1 MEVEE
6 NIQTTTP
13 GIPSEKTPLEGKD
26 RGIGVIILNI
36 LLALVTVVLL
46 GYIAYRNGYIN
57 LDNILNTQEKESTEE
72 EEKPED
78 EDPLEKDTQEEL
90 LTVET
95 HEGEYFSAVTPLG
108 WGIVE
113 HPDGKG
119 TKMIAEGS
127 KYTGLT
133 GIQIL
138 KGTEEIMKIEGVSGI
153 GFVGCPELPR
163 FKDSSPS
170 YEKEQKEI
178 TEEINEEIK
187 FLDFTDTPYSEFKW
201 LEERFRRVGAA
212 LYYDTVNGD
221 EFFEPQCEVSFFRI
235 EEFGFKDADGYKGD
249 TYMYTISQNA
259 SEEDLETLDKI
270 LTSIVPN

>member
-1 MEVEE
+1 MKVEE
-6 NIQTTTP
+6 NIQTTAP
-13 GIPSEKTPLEGKD
+13 RNPSERTPLEGKD
-26 RGIGVIILNI
+26 RGIGVVILNI

-95 HEGEYFSAVTPLG
+95 HEGEYFSAVIPLG
-108 WGIVE
+108 WEIVE
-113 HPDGKG
+113 YPDGKG

-127 KYTGLT
+127 EYTGLT

-138 KGTEEIMKIEGVSGI
+138 KGTEEIMRIEGVSGI

-178 TEEINEEIK
+178 TKEIDEEIK
-187 FLDFTDTPYSEFKW
+187 FLDFADTPYSEFKW

-212 LYYDTVNGD
+212 LYYDTVKGD

-235 EEFGFKDADGYKGD
+235 EEFGFKDADGYEGD
-249 TYMYTISQNA
+249 TYMYTISQEA

-270 LTSIVPN
+270 LISMVPN

>member
-1 MEVEE
+1 MKVEE
-6 NIQTTTP
+6 NIQTTA
-13 GIPSEKTPLEGKD
+13 PSNPSKQTPLDGKD

-57 LDNILNTQEKESTEE
+57 LDNILNTQEEKEIEEEE
-72 EEKPED
+72 EEKEA
-78 EDPLEKDTQEEL
+78 EEIQKEL

-95 HEGEYFSAVTPLG
+95 YDGDYFSAVIPLG
-108 WGIVE
+108 WEIVE
-113 HPDGKG
+113 YPDGKG

-127 KYTGLT
+127 EYTGLT

-138 KGTEEIMKIEGVSGI
+138 KGTEEIMRIEGVSGI

-178 TEEINEEIK
+178 TKEIDEEIK
-187 FLDFTDTPYSEFKW
+187 FLDFADTPYSEFKW

-212 LYYDTVNGD
+212 LYYDTVKGD

-235 EEFGFKDADGYKGD
+235 EEFGFKDADGYEGD
-249 TYMYTISQNA
+249 TYMYTISQEA

-270 LTSIVPN
+270 LISMVPN